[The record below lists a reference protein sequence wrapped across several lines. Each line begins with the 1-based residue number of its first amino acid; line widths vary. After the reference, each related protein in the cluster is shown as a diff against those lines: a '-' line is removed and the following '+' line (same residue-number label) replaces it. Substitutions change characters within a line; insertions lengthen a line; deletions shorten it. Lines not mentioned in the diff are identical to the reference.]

1 MNYRTLGRT
10 GLKVSEVGFG
20 GISVGRAGWGVQGP
34 GDRPEV
40 DEVGAIRTIH
50 RALDLGVNFFD
61 TAPNYGDRESE
72 RVFGRALKGH
82 RDRCFVATKCGHFFS
97 AEKNYVK
104 DHTPALSAQS
114 IDESLKVMGIDVIDL
129 IQIHS
134 APLEVVQ
141 RGDVLD
147 ALKRAQA
154 AGKVRF
160 IGVTTDD
167 VNDVEVCRTALQDG
181 NYDTLQVTYNVLR
194 RDLAVKGVL
203 EEAARKGVGVIV
215 KSSLGTGA
223 FTYKYTSLPEARK
236 AEQARIG
243 RLEALA
249 GGGTVAQL
257 ALRYILSNPH
267 VSTIIAG
274 TRRVAHVEENAKTG
288 DGKGLPGELVKKVE
302 AAVG

>member
-10 GLKVSEVGFG
+10 GLRVSEVGFG
-20 GISVGRAGWGVQGP
+20 GISVGRAGWGVQGQ
-34 GDRPEV
+34 GDRAEV
-40 DEVGAIRTIH
+40 DEAEAVRTMH

-61 TAPNYGDRESE
+61 TAPNYGNRESE
-72 RVFGRALKGH
+72 RMFGKALKGR
-82 RDRCFVATKCGHFFS
+82 RDRCFIATKCGHFFS
-97 AEKNYVK
+97 MERNFVK

-114 IDESLKVMGIDVIDL
+114 IDDSLRTIGIDTIDL

-141 RGDVLD
+141 RGEALEV
-147 ALKRAQA
+147 LKRAQA

-167 VNDVEVCRTALQDG
+167 ADDAAVCRAALADG
-181 NYDTLQVTYNVLR
+181 GYDTLQVTYNVLHR
-194 RDLAVKGVL
+194 VLATEGVL
-203 EEAARKGVGVIV
+203 AEAARKGVGIIV
-215 KSSLGTGA
+215 KSPLGTGA
-223 FTYKYTSLPEARK
+223 FTYKHASLPEARK
-236 AEQARIG
+236 AEGERIA

-257 ALRYILSNPH
+257 ALRYILSNAH

-274 TRRVAHVEENAKTG
+274 TKRVAHVEENAGTG
-288 DGKGLPGELVKKVE
+288 DGKGLSEEMVRKVE